1 MQTML
6 TQSDEISMSM
16 LSSVSKSTQ
25 LILIGLIFAVSGMA
39 ALTYQIVWQ
48 RQLFLAFGTDMTS
61 VTLIVSIF
69 MFGLGMGGILG
80 GQLADMY
87 RTRCIKLFCMFEVAI
102 GIFGLCSPVLLGW
115 LGAADSPWIV
125 ATKTSVLL
133 MFPTI
138 LMGSTLPLL
147 SVAMI
152 NLGQDVGE
160 SVGTLYYFNTIGAAV
175 ACLLLGF
182 WFFNIFGLHHAIIM
196 AAVLNFTSAVSG
208 YFLSQSQ

>member
-1 MQTML
+1 
-6 TQSDEISMSM
+6 MSI

-25 LILIGLIFAVSGMA
+25 LVLIGLIFAISGMA

-69 MFGLGMGGILG
+69 MFGLGVGGLLG
-80 GQLADMY
+80 GLLADFY
-87 RTRCIKLFCMFEVAI
+87 RTHCIKLFCLFEVAI
-102 GIFGLCSPVLLGW
+102 GIFGLCSPVLLAW
-115 LGAADSPWIV
+115 LGAADSTWLV
-125 ATKTSVLL
+125 AAKASMLL
-133 MFPTI
+133 LFPTV
-138 LMGSTLPLL
+138 LMGATLPLL

-152 NLGQDVGE
+152 DLGQSVGE
-160 SVGTLYYFNTIGAAV
+160 SVGTLYYFNTLGAAI

-196 AAVLNFTSAVSG
+196 AVVLNFTSAVSG
-208 YFLSQSQ
+208 YLLSKSQ